1 MTTAMSDSPAANP
14 PGVIRSMV
22 SGKDNV
28 SVDVIRV
35 SALCVVL
42 GLVGFTGW
50 NMWQGRPFDPMA
62 YCGAAAV
69 LFPAVTAALWGK
81 AKTEPGGG

>member
-1 MTTAMSDSPAANP
+1 MDAEAVTAAIAAV
-14 PGVIRSMV
+14 PGPVRSML

-28 SVDVIRV
+28 SIDVIRV
-35 SALCVVL
+35 LALLIGL

-50 NMWQGRPFDPMA
+50 SMWQGHDFNAMG
-62 YCGAAAV
+62 YCGAAGV
-69 LFPAVTAALWGK
+69 LLPAVSAALWGK